1 MSLMDGVK
9 IDIGL
14 NASPFSNGIGSL
26 KHEVSTFEDTIKR
39 VGRTIAGVFGV
50 VGVGATMRQSLQAWN
65 EQEWATK
72 KLEVATARWAQGNKG
87 VMSSIQGLAKEMQRM
102 TGIGDEVWESTGAL
116 GLNMGITASKI
127 KDATKA
133 AGILSLVFGYDTNT
147 AMRNLAKTTA
157 GVSGELGE
165 MLPFLR
171 ELTTEQLKN
180 GDVID
185 VIIEKYGDYAEM
197 LSGTS
202 KIATDRFK
210 AAVGDV
216 MEVLGQR
223 LAPIVQKAATWM
235 ENFSESVEKNGS
247 ILGALKEKLR
257 ETWDGMGTLGKA
269 VVGLSGTFLVL
280 KTAGTAWT
288 LFTKVVHASK
298 DIFTNVFRA
307 ITSWPVIIA
316 GAAFMLYVAWEKNWF
331 GIRDVVLEA
340 WASMKAGWS
349 GAWDNLKSIW
359 KDPDLSFFDKAMGS
373 LGLVVRQT
381 VNGLVAGWVD
391 TYATFRDVWT
401 DPDISFWEKFVT
413 TISKSV
419 KDTTT
424 GLVNGWKEA
433 YDSYDAIWND
443 SNISVVEKFATS
455 IGQVARDIVDGIK
468 LGWDD
473 TYNTFSDIWGDKSL
487 SVVEQFSATVLK
499 FTRDTWDGLKEGWAG
514 SYKDFSQ
521 IWGEAN
527 LSFWEKS
534 MATISAG
541 IKRIWEGGEGTPGL
555 FSVFS
560 DAWNNLTTIWN
571 DPNLSFWNKV
581 WETLLQ
587 GPHLLFDAI
596 QSVGANL
603 VAFFGGDS
611 QKFLDTTNSALEGIK
626 AKLKEIQE
634 ADSIGKKIE
643 ISINAI
649 WSGITWVGEQIWN
662 LDLVQMVRNDIER
675 AMFGGRS
682 GADIFDETG
691 SLGAAKIKMN
701 INLGDIIVNAFGV
714 IGNAIW
720 SGLTWFA
727 EGPLHSFANWV
738 RKQLGI
744 SETNEIKADL
754 GSDLKVIFT
763 GAFQGAQ
770 WLADW
775 LIEGLNWAS
784 GQLNK
789 VAGVMSKALSSAVL
803 SEEEST
809 LWTSIEAFGKTVGA
823 AITSGIRFSISL
835 AEVIKNAIEGAI
847 TALTGSETLGML
859 ASNAIPLY
867 FAVKATGLDKF
878 AQSISQTMILA
889 GLVKGGGTGNL
900 FMAGLAGG
908 AWSIAITLAIDKI
921 TKGIA
926 SGDIRQ
932 TVIDMM
938 KAAGLGLLTTAVAG
952 PLAGALVFT
961 ATLYIEPIMGVI
973 KQAWN
978 DWVSQ
983 QDPLWQQILG
993 GSFYYLPEEAFTD
1006 PEKFINSLK
1015 NQSNSGADEDDKSGV
1030 RLPFPGLK
1038 MNRRF
1043 TGLEGMY
1050 AMEGF
1055 PSSGIEIIASPLTL
1069 DIRKE
1074 IDAVLKKAVAFVDQ
1088 QQQTSPIEKLK
1099 EILSTPGDSQKALA
1113 GISVDPT
1120 NVIAPLIEKISM
1132 DLINGLNMG
1141 MIDPLVIAAIAY
1153 AENKMGIWAT
1163 EGAGKG
1169 PFQWE
1174 YAAFED
1180 ISTRWMRDTIPSTMT
1195 HTEAATEPTYAIMG
1209 SEYYLDW
1216 IKNYGEGAL
1225 GSLVGALVGWNKGR
1239 SSAQDWVAEGSNIED
1254 LQDSTKI
1261 LMTNFMVGM
1270 EKFVEGDWAKL
1281 SSELFDE
1288 ILEVAGVVNA
1298 IIEQYPDVVKKS
1310 FPGEIPYT
1318 FDLIDEPV
1326 ESVQNIAA
1334 SLDLSPVLKG
1344 LEDIKDAILS
1354 KELSVTINESTLDL
1368 SPVTAAIDS
1377 ATRGLLTLNN
1387 TASLVFSRLGTIRD
1401 HLWAIRG
1408 GGEKGYSTGGY
1419 TGESVPETQ
1428 VAGVV
1433 HGGEWVAPAWML
1445 ENPFYAPI
1453 ITALE
1458 QSRKGYPSGISKI
1471 AELKEKLQGFQTGG
1485 YVSGFKTSLNI
1496 PEAVKPGEINFFQD
1510 IADVFMDTVGK
1521 LIGVVEGL
1529 IDKVIPKTDPGTDY
1543 MDKFYEDLQRLGI
1556 RTENTGDKFEM
1567 LWKSLIKFNETLA
1580 KSSELFEFDE
1590 ATGALK
1596 TSDMLGAFI
1605 KALPKFVSPHTP
1617 DVIGNARIGRTTEAT
1632 WVPPDIDSVLNFVS
1646 SFGLALGSAILQIEG
1661 LQKVLNPF
1669 STVIGGIV
1677 TVLEPML
1684 MGLQP
1689 LGALFESLGYL
1700 IGGVLIPVLKPWID
1714 QIGYASLALGW
1725 FVDWLVLQIDTL
1737 YSWLDSLPFLGSFFD
1752 PLLTEEQ
1759 RQEKSKSL
1767 AERFEEY
1774 GEKTTPLQST
1784 QGEVFQAG
1792 SSQHITYNNSFDIHD
1807 NNMIS
1812 PDSEIVRSLGDMII
1826 ENLRNRGMAIVVGEP
1841 A

>member
-50 VGVGATMRQSLQAWN
+50 VGVGATLRQSLQAWN

-307 ITSWPVIIA
+307 ITSWPAIIA

-340 WASMKAGWS
+340 WVSMKAGWS
-349 GAWDNLKSIW
+349 GAWNNLKSIW
-359 KDPDLSFFDKAMGS
+359 EDPDLSFFDKAMGS
-373 LGLVVRQT
+373 LGLVARQT

-433 YDSYDAIWND
+433 YDSYDAIWSD

-455 IGQVARDIVDGIK
+455 IGQVARDIADGIK

-499 FTRDTWDGLKEGWAG
+499 FTRDTWDGLKEGWTG

-560 DAWNNLTTIWN
+560 DAWNNLTTIWS
-571 DPNLSFWNKV
+571 DPDLSFWNKV

-611 QKFLDTTNSALEGIK
+611 QKFLDTTSSALEGIK

-634 ADSIGKKIE
+634 ADSIDKKISIGVDLLGDFYE
-643 ISINAI
+643 IPAKFVISGFVDNFDQTWIDNALNSLAVVGITKFLGGTWRMSIGLALMADVIFGDDVSSDSLVNTMAKSLEAGTATWLLTKSGTLGLGVSLVVMGWEAGKDFGEWLVSIGIGDIWDKWMKDTLGDFYTDTISGLKTDSFLDQLNA
-649 WSGITWVGEQIWN
+649 SGIYMG
-662 LDLVQMVRNDIER
+662 
-675 AMFGGRS
+675 
-682 GADIFDETG
+682 
-691 SLGAAKIKMN
+691 
-701 INLGDIIVNAFGV
+701 
-714 IGNAIW
+714 
-720 SGLTWFA
+720 
-727 EGPLHSFANWV
+727 
-738 RKQLGI
+738 
-744 SETNEIKADL
+744 
-754 GSDLKVIFT
+754 FT
-763 GAFQGAQ
+763 
-770 WLADW
+770 
-775 LIEGLNWAS
+775 
-784 GQLNK
+784 
-789 VAGVMSKALSSAVL
+789 
-803 SEEEST
+803 
-809 LWTSIEAFGKTVGA
+809 
-823 AITSGIRFSISL
+823 
-835 AEVIKNAIEGAI
+835 
-847 TALTGSETLGML
+847 
-859 ASNAIPLY
+859 
-867 FAVKATGLDKF
+867 
-878 AQSISQTMILA
+878 ILA
-889 GLVKGGGTGNL
+889 GLKWPFDKLLDFTDWIGSAVNRALLGIYEAGLEIGNQLLDAIKYVFGGGWLLEMLGVDIGRTPPIDTSPGRSSGGRGGD
-900 FMAGLAGG
+900 MPTIGGDGEGLRFK
-908 AWSIAITLAIDKI
+908 D
-921 TKGIA
+921 
-926 SGDIRQ
+926 
-932 TVIDMM
+932 
-938 KAAGLGLLTTAVAG
+938 
-952 PLAGALVFT
+952 
-961 ATLYIEPIMGVI
+961 
-973 KQAWN
+973 
-978 DWVSQ
+978 
-983 QDPLWQQILG
+983 
-993 GSFYYLPEEAFTD
+993 
-1006 PEKFINSLK
+1006 
-1015 NQSNSGADEDDKSGV
+1015 NQS
-1030 RLPFPGLK
+1030 
-1038 MNRRF
+1038 RRF

-1055 PSSGIEIIASPLTL
+1055 PSSGIEIVASPLTL

-1088 QQQTSPIEKLK
+1088 QQTSPIEKLK
-1099 EILSTPGDSQKALA
+1099 
-1113 GISVDPT
+1113 
-1120 NVIAPLIEKISM
+1120 
-1132 DLINGLNMG
+1132 
-1141 MIDPLVIAAIAY
+1141 
-1153 AENKMGIWAT
+1153 
-1163 EGAGKG
+1163 
-1169 PFQWE
+1169 
-1174 YAAFED
+1174 
-1180 ISTRWMRDTIPSTMT
+1180 
-1195 HTEAATEPTYAIMG
+1195 
-1209 SEYYLDW
+1209 
-1216 IKNYGEGAL
+1216 
-1225 GSLVGALVGWNKGR
+1225 
-1239 SSAQDWVAEGSNIED
+1239 
-1254 LQDSTKI
+1254 
-1261 LMTNFMVGM
+1261 
-1270 EKFVEGDWAKL
+1270 
-1281 SSELFDE
+1281 
-1288 ILEVAGVVNA
+1288 
-1298 IIEQYPDVVKKS
+1298 
-1310 FPGEIPYT
+1310 
-1318 FDLIDEPV
+1318 
-1326 ESVQNIAA
+1326 
-1334 SLDLSPVLKG
+1334 
-1344 LEDIKDAILS
+1344 
-1354 KELSVTINESTLDL
+1354 
-1368 SPVTAAIDS
+1368 
-1377 ATRGLLTLNN
+1377 
-1387 TASLVFSRLGTIRD
+1387 
-1401 HLWAIRG
+1401 
-1408 GGEKGYSTGGY
+1408 
-1419 TGESVPETQ
+1419 
-1428 VAGVV
+1428 
-1433 HGGEWVAPAWML
+1433 
-1445 ENPFYAPI
+1445 
-1453 ITALE
+1453 
-1458 QSRKGYPSGISKI
+1458 
-1471 AELKEKLQGFQTGG
+1471 
-1485 YVSGFKTSLNI
+1485 
-1496 PEAVKPGEINFFQD
+1496 
-1510 IADVFMDTVGK
+1510 
-1521 LIGVVEGL
+1521 
-1529 IDKVIPKTDPGTDY
+1529 
-1543 MDKFYEDLQRLGI
+1543 
-1556 RTENTGDKFEM
+1556 
-1567 LWKSLIKFNETLA
+1567 
-1580 KSSELFEFDE
+1580 
-1590 ATGALK
+1590 
-1596 TSDMLGAFI
+1596 
-1605 KALPKFVSPHTP
+1605 
-1617 DVIGNARIGRTTEAT
+1617 
-1632 WVPPDIDSVLNFVS
+1632 
-1646 SFGLALGSAILQIEG
+1646 
-1661 LQKVLNPF
+1661 
-1669 STVIGGIV
+1669 
-1677 TVLEPML
+1677 
-1684 MGLQP
+1684 
-1689 LGALFESLGYL
+1689 
-1700 IGGVLIPVLKPWID
+1700 
-1714 QIGYASLALGW
+1714 
-1725 FVDWLVLQIDTL
+1725 
-1737 YSWLDSLPFLGSFFD
+1737 
-1752 PLLTEEQ
+1752 
-1759 RQEKSKSL
+1759 
-1767 AERFEEY
+1767 
-1774 GEKTTPLQST
+1774 
-1784 QGEVFQAG
+1784 
-1792 SSQHITYNNSFDIHD
+1792 
-1807 NNMIS
+1807 
-1812 PDSEIVRSLGDMII
+1812 
-1826 ENLRNRGMAIVVGEP
+1826 
-1841 A
+1841 

>member
-50 VGVGATMRQSLQAWN
+50 VGVGATLRQSLQAWN

-307 ITSWPVIIA
+307 ITSWPAIIA

-340 WASMKAGWS
+340 WVSMKAGWS

-359 KDPDLSFFDKAMGS
+359 EDPDLSFFDKAMGS
-373 LGLVVRQT
+373 LGLVARQT

-433 YDSYDAIWND
+433 YASYDAIWSD
-443 SNISVVEKFATS
+443 SSLTVVEKFATS
-455 IGQVARDIVDGIK
+455 IGQVARDIADGIK

-499 FTRDTWDGLKEGWAG
+499 FTRDTWDGLKEGWTG

-560 DAWNNLTTIWN
+560 DAWNNLTTIWS

-581 WETLLQ
+581 WETFLQ

-649 WSGITWVGEQIWN
+649 WNGITWVGEKIWN
-662 LDLVQMVRNDIER
+662 LDLAQMLRNDIER

-691 SLGAAKIKMN
+691 SLSAAKMN
-701 INLGDIIVNAFGV
+701 INLGDIIVNAFGT
-714 IGNAIW
+714 IGSAIW

-823 AITSGIRFSISL
+823 AITSGIRFSISF
-835 AEVIKNAIEGAI
+835 AEVIKNAIEGAV

-878 AQSISQTMILA
+878 AQSISQTMVLA
-889 GLVKGGGTGNL
+889 GLVKGGSAGNL

-938 KAAGLGLLTTAVAG
+938 KAAGLGLLATAVAG

-1015 NQSNSGADEDDKSGV
+1015 NQSNSGAAEDDKSGV

-1055 PSSGIEIIASPLTL
+1055 PSSGIEIVASPLTL

-1099 EILSTPGDSQKALA
+1099 ETLQKATTEDVWRTKEATSTLPEFFKDVKVQYTPEILEKAEIEEYSKGVMPSWLLSALSWAEMEGRYDLVGHPSGYGPFSFEPIAYDQAQKWLA
-1113 GISVDPT
+1113 APMSHTAAATDPVWAT
-1120 NVIAPLIEKISM
+1120 QAAELTIDWLMS
-1132 DLINGLNMG
+1132 NGL
-1141 MIDPLVIAAIAY
+1141 PSL
-1153 AENKMGIWAT
+1153 K
-1163 EGAGKG
+1163 
-1169 PFQWE
+1169 
-1174 YAAFED
+1174 
-1180 ISTRWMRDTIPSTMT
+1180 DT
-1195 HTEAATEPTYAIMG
+1195 
-1209 SEYYLDW
+1209 
-1216 IKNYGEGAL
+1216 
-1225 GSLVGALVGWNKGR
+1225 LVGWNIGR
-1239 SSAQDWVAEGSNIED
+1239 GAAIGWAEEGADIED
-1254 LQDSTKI
+1254 LKTPTRGI
-1261 LMTNFMVGM
+1261 LTRFMIAL
-1270 EKFVEGDWAKL
+1270 EKDLEGDWSQL
-1281 SSELFDE
+1281 TGGWREHVEEL
-1288 ILEVAGVVNA
+1288 AGVVNE
-1298 IIEQYPDVVKKS
+1298 IIEKFPDETAPWFGGADKVH
-1310 FPGEIPYT
+1310 T
-1318 FDLIDEPV
+1318 FDLLDEPV
-1326 ESVQNIAA
+1326 EPVQNIAA
-1334 SLDLSPVLKG
+1334 SLDLSPVLKELKG
-1344 LEDIKDAILS
+1344 IKEVMLA
-1354 KELSVTINESTLDL
+1354 KELSVTINESPLDL
-1368 SPVTAAIDS
+1368 SPITMAIDS
-1377 ATRGLLTLNN
+1377 ATRELLTLNN

-1408 GGEKGYSTGGY
+1408 GGEKGYSVGGY

-1445 ENPFYAPI
+1445 DNPFYAPI

-1471 AELKEKLQGFQTGG
+1471 TELKEKLQGFQTGG

-1529 IDKVIPKTDPGTDY
+1529 IDKVIPKTDLGTDY

-1567 LWKSLIKFNETLA
+1567 LWKSLIKFNEALA